1 VGLERGGR
9 RITFSTPGNTLN
21 KETHI
26 FAHQEPRL
34 KIKMLLDRTAGPTTL
49 DLQYTTDGKTRPVGV
64 VKRASGVENTVDGSA
79 RWDGNKLIYEQGV
92 HDAAKGTVFHV
103 IRSLKLEKNGTSMV
117 ADEGHWL
124 EPGGCSR

>member
-1 VGLERGGR
+1 MLNAAYGQTRPNFSGTWEFVGLERGGR

-34 KIKMLLDRTAGPTTL
+34 KIKMLLDRTAGPTIL

-64 VKRASGVENTVDGSA
+64 VRRASGVENTVDDRLVGRATSSSMN
-79 RWDGNKLIYEQGV
+79 REYTMPPRE
-92 HDAAKGTVFHV
+92 
-103 IRSLKLEKNGTSMV
+103 RSST
-117 ADEGHWL
+117 
-124 EPGGCSR
+124 